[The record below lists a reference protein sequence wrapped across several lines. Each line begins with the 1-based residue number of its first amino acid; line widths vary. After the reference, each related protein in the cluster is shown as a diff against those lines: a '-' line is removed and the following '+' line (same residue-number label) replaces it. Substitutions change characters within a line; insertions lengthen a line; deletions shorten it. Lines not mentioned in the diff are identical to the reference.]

1 MRVKF
6 SLSYNTEYT
15 ASGAP
20 NQIAARTP
28 VDLRKSGRWKLSWKQ
43 NDEMMS
49 SKLSFALQKP
59 RLAQAVV
66 IILLYVLV
74 KNLSGDG
81 REKVERRV
89 SLGGSRQ
96 E

>member
-1 MRVKF
+1 
-6 SLSYNTEYT
+6 
-15 ASGAP
+15 
-20 NQIAARTP
+20 
-28 VDLRKSGRWKLSWKQ
+28 
-43 NDEMMS
+43 MS

-81 REKVERRV
+81 REKVERRG